1 MIQINENI
9 FYLPKQTE
17 PLSAEVFFIKKN
29 GNVYIYDVGNGEAYI
44 TEINRIENKNIILS
58 HFHPDH
64 IYNLKHLS
72 SYTLYQSK
80 NTFKYTKIENYFTE
94 LNDDVC
100 IFEIPS
106 SHAKGSL
113 GLLVDGYLFVG
124 DAFYM
129 SNKGLY
135 NVNALN
141 MQIKLLE
148 SKKIEY
154 VVCSHQLPN
163 IKTKLEMIEELKSI
177 YKQRD
182 PKQQFIQL
190 KKD

>member
-1 MIQINENI
+1 MILITDNI
-9 FYLPKQTE
+9 SYTPASRE

-29 GNVYIYDVGNGEAYI
+29 EKVYIYDVGNGEQYI
-44 TEINRIENKNIILS
+44 EAINIIENKIIVLS

-64 IYNLKHLS
+64 IYNLNKLEN
-72 SYTLYQSK
+72 YTLYQSK
-80 NTFKYTKIENYFTE
+80 NTAKYTKIQDYLTE
-94 LNDDVC
+94 FNGDVT

-106 SHAKGSL
+106 SHAKGCL
-113 GLLVDGYLFVG
+113 ALLVDGYLFVG
-124 DAFYM
+124 DALYM

-148 SKKIEY
+148 RNDIEY
-154 VVCSHQLPN
+154 VVCSHRLPN
-163 IKTKLEMIEELKSI
+163 VKTKVEVLNELKSI
-177 YKQRD
+177 YNQRN
-182 PKQQFIQL
+182 PKEQFIQI

>member
-1 MIQINENI
+1 MIFITDNI
-9 FYLPKQTE
+9 SYTPTSRE

-29 GNVYIYDVGNGEAYI
+29 EKVHIYDVGNGEQY
-44 TEINRIENKNIILS
+44 TEAINNIENKIIVLS

-64 IYNLKHLS
+64 IYNLSKLEN
-72 SYTLYQSK
+72 YILYQSK
-80 NTFKYTKIENYFTE
+80 NTAKYTKIQDYYTE
-94 LNDDVC
+94 LNEDVS

-106 SHAKGSL
+106 SHAKGCL
-113 GLLVDGYLFVG
+113 ALLVDGYLFVG
-124 DAFYM
+124 DALYM

-148 SKKIEY
+148 SKDIDY

-163 IKTKLEMIEELKSI
+163 IKTKVEVLNELKNI
-177 YKQRD
+177 YSQRN
-182 PKQQFIQL
+182 PKEQFIQI